1 MLNNIRK
8 VKFIKMRKLTMFITD
23 VCVLLLIK
31 RKVADELRE
40 IWTTN
45 IKFLLL
51 FAYWQLQIFP
61 KYCISGRS

>member
-1 MLNNIRK
+1 
-8 VKFIKMRKLTMFITD
+8 MFITA

-31 RKVADELRE
+31 RKDADELKE

-51 FAYWQLQIFP
+51 FAYWQLQILP
-61 KYCISGRS
+61 KYYISGLLKVCCLELAKDNGKA

>member
-1 MLNNIRK
+1 
-8 VKFIKMRKLTMFITD
+8 MRKLTMFITD